1 MKKTDKTHL
10 LLHEKNLYKAFI
22 ILAIPVITSNILKS
36 FHDLVDTYF
45 IGQLQNSAA
54 AQAGIAVS
62 WPLINIFLSL
72 SSGLAI
78 AGVALISQNLGAEN
92 YKMAAKYSGLLL
104 TLAVGIG
111 LLINIFLFFLSP
123 PILKIIGA
131 TGGVYDAALTYNRV
145 RSFEMIFLFIFTS
158 YQATRQARGDTLTP
172 VILSSIAIVINIIL
186 TAIFTQV
193 MNMGVFGAALGTL
206 IGQAAIV
213 PACLILLFTSKEK
226 GSMTV
231 KDLGIDKEYM
241 INLVNVAVPS
251 AASQA
256 LSSLGFLIMQAM
268 ILSYGDTVSAAFS
281 NGNKVAN
288 LLLIPNLALS
298 AVLAAFIGQNIG
310 AENKERAKKS
320 YIVSRNYSLIISI
333 AGVLAIFPFRKNL
346 LGLLTN
352 NPETLAISLEYIIF
366 VLLTQPLLGLF
377 QNYIGLYNGSGN
389 TKFSFLLSTVRLWGI
404 RIPLI
409 LFFKTFTGLGRAGV
423 WYALF
428 ISNAVILI
436 LGHYLATK
444 VDYRRRV

>member
-10 LLHEKNLYKAFI
+10 LLQEKNLYKAFI

-45 IGQLQNSAA
+45 IGQLENSAA

-92 YKMAAKYSGLLL
+92 YKMAKKYSGLLL

-111 LLINIFLFFLSP
+111 FFINLFLFFLSP
-123 PILKIIGA
+123 PILGIIGA
-131 TGGVYDAALTYNRV
+131 EGGVYDAALTYNRV
-145 RSFEMIFLFIFTS
+145 RSFEMIFLFIFTAF
-158 YQATRQARGDTLTP
+158 QAIRQARGDTVTP
-172 VILSSIAIVINIIL
+172 VILSSTAIVINIIL
-186 TAIFTQV
+186 TAIFTQA

-206 IGQAAIV
+206 IGQMAIV
-213 PACLILLFTSKEK
+213 PACLILLFNKKDKFSITA
-226 GSMTV
+226 
-231 KDLGIDKEYM
+231 KDLGINKDHM
-241 INLVNVAVPS
+241 IHLFNVAMPS

-256 LSSLGFLIMQAM
+256 LSSLGFLIMQSM
-268 ILSYGDTVSAAFS
+268 ILSYGDTVAAAFS

-288 LLLIPNLALS
+288 MLLIPNLALG

-310 AENKERAKKS
+310 AGNKERAKKS
-320 YIVSRNYSLIISI
+320 YAVSRNYSLIISI
-333 AGVLAIFPFRKNL
+333 AGVLAIFPFRKYL
-346 LGLLTN
+346 LSLLTN
-352 NPETLAISLEYIIF
+352 NPETLAISLEYIIY

-377 QNYIGLYNGSGN
+377 QNYMGLYNGSGN
-389 TKFSFLLSTVRLWGI
+389 TKFSFLLSIVRLWGI

-409 LFFKTFTGLGRAGV
+409 LFFKTFTDLGRAGV
-423 WYALF
+423 WYALVV
-428 ISNAVILI
+428 SNAVILI
-436 LGHYLATK
+436 LGHFLAKK
-444 VDYRRRV
+444 VDYRPRI

>member
-1 MKKTDKTHL
+1 MKKIDKTHL
-10 LLHEKNLYKAFI
+10 LLHEKNLYRAFI

-92 YKMAAKYSGLLL
+92 YKMAKKYSGLLL

-111 LLINIFLFFLSP
+111 IFINLFLYFLSP
-123 PILKIIGA
+123 HILRIIGA
-131 TGGVYDAALTYNRV
+131 TEGVFDAALTYIRV
-145 RSFEMIFLFIFTS
+145 RSFEMVFLFIFTAF
-158 YQATRQARGDTLTP
+158 QAIRQASGDTITP
-172 VILSSIAIVINIIL
+172 VILSSISIMINIIL

-193 MNMGVFGAALGTL
+193 LNMGVLGAALGTL
-206 IGQAAIV
+206 IGQMAIA
-213 PACLILLFTSKEK
+213 PACLILLFTKKDKASI
-226 GSMTV
+226 TV
-231 KDLGIDKEYM
+231 KDLGIVKEYM
-241 INLVNVAVPS
+241 VHLFNVAMPS

-288 LLLIPNLALS
+288 MLLIPNLALG

-310 AENKERAKKS
+310 AGNKERAKKS
-320 YIVSRNYSLIISI
+320 YAVSRNYSLIISI
-333 AGVLAIFPFRKNL
+333 AGVLALFPFRKYL

-366 VLLTQPLLGLF
+366 VLLSQPFLGLF
-377 QNYIGLYNGSGN
+377 QNYMGLYNGSGN
-389 TKFSFLLSTVRLWGI
+389 TKFSFLFSIVRLWGI

-409 LFFKTFTGLGRAGV
+409 LFFKTFTDLGRVGV
-423 WYALF
+423 WYALV
-428 ISNAVILI
+428 ISNTVILI
-436 LGHYLATK
+436 LGHYLAK
-444 VDYRRRV
+444 KIDYRPRV